1 MPCTANSTSLTHGKQ
16 FNITEGIKEK
26 DRSLMNKILS
36 QISLLKDNTYQL
48 RRSMWNDVN
57 EDWPFYTEEE
67 KRMLKRYVII
77 FIIIIY
83 KFFITVPL

>member
-1 MPCTANSTSLTHGKQ
+1 
-16 FNITEGIKEK
+16 
-26 DRSLMNKILS
+26 MNKILS

-77 FIIIIY
+77 FSIIIY
-83 KFFITVPL
+83 KFFITVPLWRS